1 MKPTKAPDADHAT
14 ILHEAREAG
23 HAHYP
28 TAPQALL
35 VEVARLAAEMYAVS
49 KDSQIAFLQ
58 GYVEA
63 RRQHERVHGTPR
75 EE

>member
-1 MKPTKAPDADHAT
+1 MKLADLTT

-28 TAPQALL
+28 TAPHALL
-35 VEVARLAAEMYAVS
+35 VEVARLAAEMYVAS
-49 KDSQIAFLQ
+49 KDSQIAFLR

-63 RRQHERVHGTPR
+63 RSQHERTHGTPR